1 MVWSIF
7 KVRFDDF
14 CSYLVYLHFCRFDI
28 GEDEEI
34 PNLNAQE
41 VPQPQVQSTLSS
53 VLGDHSQAPTNPL
66 TSSAHPED
74 PLGGVF
80 LFPKLKCS
88 FFFNSIINL
97 DGYHIHPLPFFFSFF
112 LFSMRECVYHKF
124 CMILWKCWWMP
135 KFIFLLHLYF
145 DMQPMLKTLVSFLL
159 LLVYVVQLWNL
170 TAYYVIIY
178 KQGK

>member
-7 KVRFDDF
+7 KVRLDDF
-14 CSYLVYLHFCRFDI
+14 CYYLVYLHFCRFDI

-66 TSSAHPED
+66 TSSPHPED

-97 DGYHIHPLPFFFSFF
+97 DGYHIHPLPFFFLFFFFPWESVCTTNFAWYYESVDECPSSYFCCICTLTCSLCSKHWF
-112 LFSMRECVYHKF
+112 LFSCY
-124 CMILWKCWWMP
+124 
-135 KFIFLLHLYF
+135 
-145 DMQPMLKTLVSFLL
+145 
-159 LLVYVVQLWNL
+159 
-170 TAYYVIIY
+170 
-178 KQGK
+178 

>member
-7 KVRFDDF
+7 KVRLDDF

-66 TSSAHPED
+66 TSSPHPED

-97 DGYHIHPLPFFFSFF
+97 DGYHIHPLPFFFFFFSFF
-112 LFSMRECVYHKF
+112 HERVCVPQILHDIMKVLMNAQVHISAAFVLWHAAYAQNTGFFSLVTSLCCTVMKF
-124 CMILWKCWWMP
+124 NCILR
-135 KFIFLLHLYF
+135 
-145 DMQPMLKTLVSFLL
+145 D
-159 LLVYVVQLWNL
+159 NL
-170 TAYYVIIY
+170 
-178 KQGK
+178 